1 MPADVQIRFR
11 AQSKEAQ
18 RDINQLQQEFQ
29 QLRQQL
35 RGTQQS
41 SEAAENVMQQLG
53 QRSRQVTREVLD
65 LRSTTQQLNRT
76 NAELRQGLVT
86 ADAAER
92 KRIQSF
98 ISANN
103 VSKALIQTDIQ
114 RAGIQKQSISLLERE
129 AREAA
134 RLGQSFDGAT
144 RGSGLFRET
153 LSSLGGTLGA
163 LGIDSAIFQ
172 ITRFATESARASIE
186 IDSNTRALA
195 VLTGSA
201 AEAERSIREIQE
213 LADEPGLRFRQA
225 VAGTVALRAIGTEA
239 ETTTRIL
246 KELANAAAFS
256 GGEGEF
262 ERGLLGFRQLIQR
275 GRLSQEELNQLTE
288 NIGLASRVIKEEFGT
303 VLAEDIQAQLN
314 ATGMSIDDFVERVLT
329 GFERLERFPLDAPS
343 VKLKNLGNSFFEFQA
358 AVGDKFLPTLASGA
372 EGLTRFFDG
381 FTNYLNQVNSSAEA
395 TEQFNSALT
404 DLNSQLAN
412 TQPLE
417 TQNQAIENY
426 ISLVENQIEVLERF
440 ALLRGETRG
449 RQTFALRGVDATTLI
464 REEDVAA
471 ILELQGELENLQGVL
486 TGSALAIDH
495 FQGQADDLSASI
507 QVQQREISRLT
518 QEHRELAISGDTSST
533 GYRNLNDDIIQANQV
548 LQALRSEFN
557 RYNSIVGIAEQNAEK
572 LSLSTQL
579 LTANQ
584 KAAAAATDAQ
594 RKVFKIEGEQLDR
607 LSRMY
612 EEFRKGTADG
622 TSAIGSQSIAVLSLA
637 KHIANLSQDALN
649 PLGTELDF
657 LSRNYMT
664 MRDSVSEG
672 TGAILAQIN
681 AVTALGAEIARL
693 SREALT
699 PSGSP
704 LDALSLN
711 FRRRQTPGTQG
722 TDAVGSLFSGVLA
735 TGTQLNQN
743 RITELQEDAREF
755 GEETDET
762 IRKINELEVAAVTSD
777 SQVLGISDHL
787 AELDATTLDNLIG
800 EFSQLDGIV
809 GELGTK
815 IGQFDIQG
823 LASGNPA
830 SIATLPFQLYDA
842 FTFDQRQADAAL
854 PQLHD
859 ENFQRFLRGE
869 FGIPTDVLQVSRG
882 QVGRARAAVGET
894 NRFSADQQLAL
905 DSLLG
910 GLDPVIGRTSLLD
923 IDELPNRIVQ
933 TITEFSENILVQL
946 EETLSQASFNV
957 DFAKASG
964 GDTDGALQDY
974 ISAQTAFIEQQIDT
988 ANLIRR
994 ATGDLDFG
1002 NVEELH
1008 RQLNALNNQARLQLS
1023 GLERGGVFARQ
1034 RDARALAERTGTDR
1048 QAIEDVARA
1057 QYGDV
1062 AYDAEVAAATAEALE
1077 DVQSSPEVTEQV
1089 QRAIEALETR
1099 TANRLAQS
1107 ALDAISEAASDVN
1120 VTETTLVERWNE
1132 AVPQIEAWWQEL
1144 YDDIINNPDLTE
1156 AERTEDLAALGSQ
1169 QDFVASLKSQY
1180 VTPVLMGIAQATEAL
1195 QTRTANRLAQDAIS
1209 AMSEAAGDVNT
1220 TEQEI
1225 LRRWTEAIPALENW
1239 WQELYEDILN
1249 DPNLS
1254 DAAEAESLAALGTQ
1268 QDFVA
1273 NLKSQYV
1280 TPAITGIRRS
1290 AEALQTRTANR
1301 LAQEALGSL
1310 REATSDVNI
1319 TETEITQLWTAALPA
1334 LENWYQ
1340 ELLEDA
1346 NAIESDAE
1354 RTEAIAAL
1362 GSPEQFIASLES
1374 QYVTPILTGIQRSRE
1389 ALETRTANR
1398 LANNALS
1405 GLREAASDANI
1416 TEQAILH
1423 LWTDSVSLIE
1433 NWYQELFE
1441 DATAIENDAERAEA
1455 IAALGSPEA
1464 FIANLRSQYVLPVL
1478 MSIQRRQEAQAQTAT
1493 RLAQAAESARTA
1505 ARVAQ
1510 EALQTRTATRVAQE
1524 ALGGIREATADAN
1537 VTEAEILNLWTAAIP
1552 ALETWYQELL
1562 DDANAIE
1569 NDAERAEAIAAL
1581 GRPDQF
1587 VANLRSQYV
1596 TPILTGIQRSREA
1609 LETRTAN
1616 RLANDALNG
1625 LREVSA
1631 DVNITEAEIV
1641 ALWENATP
1649 FISTWYQ
1656 ELLEDATAIEND
1668 AERAE
1673 AIAALGTPEQFV
1685 ANLRSQ
1691 YVTPVLMGIAQSTEA
1706 LQTRTANREAQAV
1719 IRALGTVAEDVNV
1732 TEQAI
1737 IDKWEEAVPFIRT
1750 WWQEL
1755 SDDIVN
1761 NGILDDAEIA
1771 ESLAELGSVESFV
1784 GNIRSQS
1791 VTPVLNNIL
1800 QTRSVNR
1807 SNRAQTGV
1815 NRARFNF
1822 GGATSES
1829 DFERRRELLIEAIN
1843 TYHDAEEERINSL
1856 KVSEEEL
1863 EHLRSTNSLQR
1874 DQALRA
1880 ATQATNTFEAARRR
1894 AAESTAAERL
1904 RAEERLQD
1912 EIQDL
1917 RDKSLDAERERAEAL
1932 VDLEE
1937 ETQDRILDIQ
1947 RKANQKREDI
1957 NREVAR
1963 DFTDNFRESQEAIAA
1978 LLSEEG
1984 IGAGDIRSFLSGFEG
1999 HVRSRLSESGRSE
2012 LRDIQSERIGS
2023 ESDLRRERD
2032 RDIEDVGI
2040 REERDLEDLDR
2051 RHQETLIATNQR
2063 LVEEQT
2069 ALSASIA
2076 TLTTELGNL
2085 NAAEQPLTQTTASET
2100 ANLESQTAAM
2110 NASTAETAMTAA
2122 AGLNEAAAK
2131 LLEADIDRVFASID
2145 ELVVSTSGIV
2155 DAIEGLPSSLED
2167 SFSEIFAELSET
2179 IIEITQIETGIRQGA
2194 TEAFLSEHPELFSI
2208 PQVPLAAA
2216 APSPVSET
2224 SETLAQRVA
2233 ETVNIS
2239 AGTVNVSGS
2248 ISGIQEAARPGIVP
2262 IRVPVG
2268 EAADHRLFH
2277 FAETDAI
2284 ANRIARQAALSR
2296 SRRAPSYLPDATQL
2310 RNARDV
2316 GREVVAGF
2324 TEGLAQRSRNDGGFG
2339 NASQQA
2345 SFPEEFTATVVVQFP
2360 DGTVQEIRDQI
2371 VRLEAQDR

>member
-1 MPADVQIRFR
+1 MIPIPADVQIRFK
-11 AQSKEAQ
+11 AQSSEA
-18 RDINQLQQEFQ
+18 RREINQLQKEVQE
-29 QLRQQL
+29 LRQQL
-35 RGTQQS
+35 GQTQRSADAAEKGIEQLGGQSRQTAVALDGLEQQS
-41 SEAAENVMQQLG
+41 NAVRRETLEY
-53 QRSRQVTREVLD
+53 RQAITRL
-65 LRSTTQQLNRT
+65 
-76 NAELRQGLVT
+76 NAELAQNRRALLT
-86 ADAAER
+86 ADAAAKETLETR
-92 KRIQSF
+92 NRQIRAEQGLLRAKQQS
-98 ISANN
+98 S
-103 VSKALIQTDIQ
+103 SLTL
-114 RAGIQKQSISLLERE
+114 SLLQQER
-129 AREAA
+129 RE
-134 RLGQSFDGAT
+134 LGGVSGAFGTST
-144 RGSGLFRET
+144 RSSSLFRES
-153 LSSLGGTLGA
+153 LSSLGGTIGA
-163 LGIDSAIFQ
+163 IGIDSLIHGV
-172 ITRFATESARASIE
+172 TRFTTESARASIQ

-314 ATGMSIDDFVERVLT
+314 ATGMSIDDFVERVIS
-329 GFERLERFPLDAPS
+329 GFEELERFPLDAPS
-343 VKLKNLGNSFFEFQA
+343 VKLKNLSNSFFEFQA

-372 EGLTRFFDG
+372 EGLTSFLDTLTEVISGVNASTVSIQGYETALQTASTAAGVTAAINNRIEFLRQEKIALEEAAEGRANYFRFRGRDTKAGKEYREITEELNGLLAAQTRVSAAQQHFQGILDG
-381 FTNYLNQVNSSAEA
+381 LTPRARDLTREIADLREEIDGRTGKTVQNLNKDLRKKREA
-395 TEQFNSALT
+395 LEAVQGEIGTTATALRA
-404 DLNSQLAN
+404 LASAN
-412 TQPLE
+412 TQVSEKTQAAEAAMTAGEAAIAALADITPQAVEFQRELTESTISAEQAFSALAPTLE
-417 TQNQAIENY
+417 QSALALAGSAGLTGLMRTAALEVAHLRGEITGVVEPFQSFNLTLVDSQNEMSALSAVTRQLIQDSQDLEGLAHVNALIDSRTDPHDANLVNPAISPGVQRLLEVNDTLSESGVKLQAIEK
-426 ISLVENQIEVLERF
+426 IQKDVTRSSEELSRAIDPLAKDFEMTGVVSGQAAVSLERF
-440 ALLRGETRG
+440 DETAKKVGQRSTVYVSG
-449 RQTFALRGVDATTLI
+449 LNKEIEFTT
-464 REEDVAA
+464 
-471 ILELQGELENLQGVL
+471 
-486 TGSALAIDH
+486 
-495 FQGQADDLSASI
+495 
-507 QVQQREISRLT
+507 
-518 QEHRELAISGDTSST
+518 
-533 GYRNLNDDIIQANQV
+533 
-548 LQALRSEFN
+548 
-557 RYNSIVGIAEQNAEK
+557 
-572 LSLSTQL
+572 
-579 LTANQ
+579 
-584 KAAAAATDAQ
+584 
-594 RKVFKIEGEQLDR
+594 
-607 LSRMY
+607 
-612 EEFRKGTADG
+612 
-622 TSAIGSQSIAVLSLA
+622 
-637 KHIANLSQDALN
+637 
-649 PLGTELDF
+649 
-657 LSRNYMT
+657 
-664 MRDSVSEG
+664 
-672 TGAILAQIN
+672 
-681 AVTALGAEIARL
+681 
-693 SREALT
+693 EALKQLQT
-699 PSGSP
+699 
-704 LDALSLN
+704 DALS
-711 FRRRQTPGTQG
+711 
-722 TDAVGSLFSGVLA
+722 S
-735 TGTQLNQN
+735 
-743 RITELQEDAREF
+743 
-755 GEETDET
+755 
-762 IRKINELEVAAVTSD
+762 LEVATI
-777 SQVLGISDHL
+777 QG
-787 AELDATTLDNLIG
+787 LID
-800 EFSQLDGIV
+800 EFAQLDGIA
-809 GELGTK
+809 GDLGTK
-815 IGQFDIQG
+815 LGQFDLAG
-823 LASGNPA
+823 LASGNPL
-830 SIATLPFQLYDA
+830 SIATLPFQVIDA

-859 ENFQRFLRGE
+859 ENFQRFLQGE
-869 FGIPTDVLQVSRG
+869 FGIPTDVLEVARG

-894 NRFSADQQLAL
+894 NRFSADPQLAL

-933 TITEFSENILVQL
+933 TITEFSENILEQL

-1034 RDARALAERTGTDR
+1034 RDARATAERTGTDR
-1048 QAIEDVARA
+1048 QAIEDVARQ

-1120 VTETTLVERWNE
+1120 VTETTIVERWNA
-1132 AVPQIEAWWQEL
+1132 AVPRIEAWWQEL
-1144 YDDIINNPDLTE
+1144 YEDIVNNPDLTE
-1156 AERTEDLAALGSQ
+1156 IERTETLAELGTQ
-1169 QDFVASLKSQY
+1169 LDFVSSLKSQY

-1209 AMSEAAGDVNT
+1209 AMSEAAGDVNV

-1225 LRRWTEAIPALENW
+1225 LNQWTAAIPSLENW
-1239 WQELYEDILN
+1239 WRDLYEDILN

-1254 DAAEAESLAALGTQ
+1254 DAAEAESLSALGTQ

-1319 TETEITQLWTAALPA
+1319 TEVEITQLWTDALPLITA
-1334 LENWYQ
+1334 WYQ

-1346 NAIESDAE
+1346 QSIENDAE
-1354 RTEAIAAL
+1354 SAEAVAAL

-1398 LANNALS
+1398 LAQDALN
-1405 GLREAASDANI
+1405 GLREVSADVNI
-1416 TEQAILH
+1416 TEQAIAQ
-1423 LWTDSVSLIE
+1423 LWTDALPLIE

-1441 DATAIENDAERAEA
+1441 DAT
-1455 IAALGSPEA
+1455 
-1464 FIANLRSQYVLPVL
+1464 
-1478 MSIQRRQEAQAQTAT
+1478 
-1493 RLAQAAESARTA
+1493 
-1505 ARVAQ
+1505 
-1510 EALQTRTATRVAQE
+1510 
-1524 ALGGIREATADAN
+1524 
-1537 VTEAEILNLWTAAIP
+1537 
-1552 ALETWYQELL
+1552 
-1562 DDANAIE
+1562 AIE

-1656 ELLEDATAIEND
+1656 ELLDDANAIEND

-1719 IRALGTVAEDVNV
+1719 ISALGTVASDVNV

-1750 WWQEL
+1750 WWRDL
-1755 SDDIVN
+1755 YDDIVN
-1761 NGILDDAEIA
+1761 NGLQSDAEIA

-1784 GNIRSQS
+1784 GNIRSQY

-1800 QTRSVNR
+1800 QTRFRNR

-1843 TYHDAEEERINSL
+1843 TYHDAEEERIKSL

-1874 DQALRA
+1874 DQALRT

-1894 AAESTAAERL
+1894 AAESAAAERL
-1904 RAEERLQD
+1904 QTEARLQSD
-1912 EIQDL
+1912 IEHL
-1917 RDKSLDAERERAEAL
+1917 RDASLDAEREHQEA
-1932 VDLEE
+1932 VIKLEE
-1937 ETQDRILDIQ
+1937 EKQEKILDIQ
-1947 RKANQKREDI
+1947 RDANRRREDI
-1957 NREVAR
+1957 NREVER

-2069 ALSASIA
+2069 ALNNNIG

-2194 TEAFLSEHPELFSI
+2194 AEAFLSEHPELFSR
-2208 PQVPLAAA
+2208 PQVPPAAA
-2216 APSPVSET
+2216 APSLVSET

-2262 IRVPVG
+2262 IGVPVG

-2284 ANRIARQAALSR
+2284 ARRIARDSTL
-2296 SRRAPSYLPDATQL
+2296 RRPRPVPNYLPDANQI

-2316 GREVVAGF
+2316 SREIVRGIS
-2324 TEGLAQRSRNDGGFG
+2324 EGLDTANRREGGFG
-2339 NASQQA
+2339 GASQQA
-2345 SFPEEFTATVVVQFP
+2345 SLPEGEITATVVVQFP

>member
-114 RAGIQKQSISLLERE
+114 RAGIQKQNISLLERE

-672 TGAILAQIN
+672 TGAILAQIH

-693 SREALT
+693 SREAFT

-755 GEETDET
+755 GEEIDET
-762 IRKINELEVAAVTSD
+762 IRKINELEGAAVTSD
-777 SQVLGISDHL
+777 VQVLSISDHL

-830 SIATLPFQLYDA
+830 SIATLPFQLYNA

-894 NRFSADQQLAL
+894 HRFSADQQLAL

-957 DFAKASG
+957 DFARASG

-1034 RDARALAERTGTDR
+1034 QSARATAERTGTDR

-1062 AYDAEVAAATAEALE
+1062 AFDAEVAAATAEALE

-1156 AERTEDLAALGSQ
+1156 AERTEDLAALESQ

-1209 AMSEAAGDVNT
+1209 AISEATGDVNV

-1225 LRRWTEAIPALENW
+1225 LNQWTAAIPSLENW
-1239 WQELYEDILN
+1239 WRDLYEDILN

-1254 DAAEAESLAALGTQ
+1254 DAAEAESLSALGTQ

-1398 LANNALS
+1398 LAQDALN
-1405 GLREAASDANI
+1405 GLREVSADVNI
-1416 TEQAILH
+1416 TEQAIAQ
-1423 LWTDSVSLIE
+1423 LWTDALPLIE

-1441 DATAIENDAERAEA
+1441 DAT
-1455 IAALGSPEA
+1455 
-1464 FIANLRSQYVLPVL
+1464 
-1478 MSIQRRQEAQAQTAT
+1478 
-1493 RLAQAAESARTA
+1493 
-1505 ARVAQ
+1505 
-1510 EALQTRTATRVAQE
+1510 
-1524 ALGGIREATADAN
+1524 
-1537 VTEAEILNLWTAAIP
+1537 
-1552 ALETWYQELL
+1552 
-1562 DDANAIE
+1562 AIE

-1656 ELLEDATAIEND
+1656 ELLDDANAIEND

-1719 IRALGTVAEDVNV
+1719 ISALGTVASDVNV

-1750 WWQEL
+1750 WWRDL
-1755 SDDIVN
+1755 YDDIVN
-1761 NGILDDAEIA
+1761 NGLQSDAEIA

-1784 GNIRSQS
+1784 GNIRSQY

-1800 QTRSVNR
+1800 QTRFRNR

-1843 TYHDAEEERINSL
+1843 TYHDAEEERIKSL

-1874 DQALRA
+1874 DQALRT

-1894 AAESTAAERL
+1894 AAESAAAERL
-1904 RAEERLQD
+1904 RAEARLQD

-1963 DFTDNFRESQEAIAA
+1963 DFTDTFRESQEAIAA

-2122 AGLNEAAAK
+2122 AGLNEAANK

-2155 DAIEGLPSSLED
+2155 DAIEGLPSSLEG

-2194 TEAFLSEHPELFSI
+2194 TEAFLEAHPELFSI
-2208 PQVPLAAA
+2208 PQVPPAAA

-2248 ISGIQEAARPGIVP
+2248 ISGIQETARPGIVP
-2262 IRVPVG
+2262 IGVPMG

-2345 SFPEEFTATVVVQFP
+2345 SFPEELTATIQIQFP

>member
-114 RAGIQKQSISLLERE
+114 RAGIQKQNISLLERE

-172 ITRFATESARASIE
+172 ITRFATESARASIQ
-186 IDSNTRALA
+186 IDSATRALG
-195 VLTGSA
+195 VLVGSA
-201 AEAERSIREIQE
+201 AEAEVQIRAVQE

-225 VAGTVALRAIGTEA
+225 IDGTVALRAIGVEA

-246 KELANAAAFS
+246 RELANAAAFS
-256 GGEGEF
+256 GGAGEF

-288 NIGLASRVIKEEFGT
+288 NIGLASRVIREEFGT

-358 AVGDKFLPTLASGA
+358 AVGDLFLPAVASGA
-372 EGLTRFFDG
+372 EGLTAFLDTVTHFISVSDEATESAERFRTAIAAADGTVARDDAIQNRIRGLRDLIAEQERAVRTAGIFSHRPTLEAEAESSRVELGELERIAAGDPAKIRELRAELSKLTAELDRIVEAQSELNDASGVFRFFSAFSPENLDSLEEADIAINEQIDSTEALLESAEAAARGVTAAAQRRAAAEKAAAETTTSSTEATHGFIRSIDDFGGALSEIDTRFLTFHERVDVLTSAIRGLPPEITAVRDGFDVLAPTAERVNAIFTEYNETLGRYVAVSGIVVSSAEEEAKALDAVTQQLIQQTQDAEALAHIQEVLTQRTDAHNAALVDPAVSDPVTSLRQYVEVLDQIGSLNVGGSPLVEISESDVAARIREFADEVLTAEGMLNNFAPALGEVETRYIGLESVTDRLTASIREQTSAMDRFSRSVENANEELQTRTDESTETIDEFNQEFAAFFDG
-381 FTNYLNQVNSSAEA
+381 INQLESAFE
-395 TEQFNSALT
+395 
-404 DLNSQLAN
+404 
-412 TQPLE
+412 
-417 TQNQAIENY
+417 
-426 ISLVENQIEVLERF
+426 SLGDN
-440 ALLRGETRG
+440 
-449 RQTFALRGVDATTLI
+449 
-464 REEDVAA
+464 
-471 ILELQGELENLQGVL
+471 
-486 TGSALAIDH
+486 
-495 FQGQADDLSASI
+495 
-507 QVQQREISRLT
+507 
-518 QEHRELAISGDTSST
+518 SGDV
-533 GYRNLNDDIIQANQV
+533 LDI
-548 LQALRSEFN
+548 
-557 RYNSIVGIAEQNAEK
+557 
-572 LSLSTQL
+572 
-579 LTANQ
+579 
-584 KAAAAATDAQ
+584 
-594 RKVFKIEGEQLDR
+594 
-607 LSRMY
+607 
-612 EEFRKGTADG
+612 
-622 TSAIGSQSIAVLSLA
+622 
-637 KHIANLSQDALN
+637 
-649 PLGTELDF
+649 
-657 LSRNYMT
+657 
-664 MRDSVSEG
+664 
-672 TGAILAQIN
+672 
-681 AVTALGAEIARL
+681 
-693 SREALT
+693 
-699 PSGSP
+699 
-704 LDALSLN
+704 
-711 FRRRQTPGTQG
+711 
-722 TDAVGSLFSGVLA
+722 
-735 TGTQLNQN
+735 
-743 RITELQEDAREF
+743 
-755 GEETDET
+755 
-762 IRKINELEVAAVTSD
+762 
-777 SQVLGISDHL
+777 
-787 AELDATTLDNLIG
+787 LIG
-800 EFSQLDGIV
+800 QFSQLEGVV
-809 GELGTK
+809 GSLGTK
-815 IGQFDIQG
+815 IGQFDIAG
-823 LASGNPA
+823 LASGNPNALA
-830 SIATLPFQLYDA
+830 SLPFQLYNA
-842 FTFDQRQADAAL
+842 FTFDQRQADARL
-854 PQLHD
+854 PELDRQNQSLF
-859 ENFQRFLRGE
+859 ERGR
-869 FGIPTDVLQVSRG
+869 FGIPTDLLGFGRG
-882 QVGRARAAVGET
+882 QLDRAA
-894 NRFSADQQLAL
+894 LATGT
-905 DSLLG
+905 SGFGGRPLLERLQ
-910 GLDPVIGRTSLLD
+910 GLDPQIGRTSLDAVATLPD
-923 IDELPNRIVQ
+923 HIIETIQTFTDQILTGLTDELA
-933 TITEFSENILVQL
+933 
-946 EETLSQASFNV
+946 QASFDL
-957 DFAKASG
+957 DFAKQSG
-964 GDTDGALQDY
+964 GDVQGALQDV
-974 ISAQTAFIEQQIDT
+974 ISANTALYQAQIDSY
-988 ANLIRR
+988 NLQRQ
-994 ATGDLDFG
+994 ATGRAVG
-1002 NVEELH
+1002 NVDELN
-1008 RQLNALNNQARLQLS
+1008 RTLNALNNETRQQLDNLPPNAFTAQ
-1023 GLERGGVFARQ
+1023 GRI

-1120 VTETTLVERWNE
+1120 VTETTIVERWNA

-1209 AMSEAAGDVNT
+1209 AMSEAVGDVNV

-1225 LRRWTEAIPALENW
+1225 LNQWTAAIPSLENW
-1239 WQELYEDILN
+1239 WRDLYEDIRN

-1398 LANNALS
+1398 LAQDALN
-1405 GLREAASDANI
+1405 GLREVSADVNI
-1416 TEQAILH
+1416 TEQAIAQ
-1423 LWTDSVSLIE
+1423 LWTDALPLIE

-1441 DATAIENDAERAEA
+1441 DAT
-1455 IAALGSPEA
+1455 
-1464 FIANLRSQYVLPVL
+1464 
-1478 MSIQRRQEAQAQTAT
+1478 
-1493 RLAQAAESARTA
+1493 
-1505 ARVAQ
+1505 
-1510 EALQTRTATRVAQE
+1510 
-1524 ALGGIREATADAN
+1524 
-1537 VTEAEILNLWTAAIP
+1537 
-1552 ALETWYQELL
+1552 
-1562 DDANAIE
+1562 AIE

-1656 ELLEDATAIEND
+1656 ELLEDANAIEND

-1719 IRALGTVAEDVNV
+1719 ISALGTVASDVNV

-1750 WWQEL
+1750 WWRDL
-1755 SDDIVN
+1755 YDDIVN
-1761 NGILDDAEIA
+1761 NGLQSDAEIA

-1784 GNIRSQS
+1784 GNIRSQY

-1800 QTRSVNR
+1800 QTRFRNR

-1843 TYHDAEEERINSL
+1843 TYHDAEEERIKSL

-1894 AAESTAAERL
+1894 AAESAAAERL
-1904 RAEERLQD
+1904 QTEARLQSD
-1912 EIQDL
+1912 IEHL
-1917 RDKSLDAERERAEAL
+1917 RDASLDAEREHQEA
-1932 VDLEE
+1932 VIKLEE
-1937 ETQDRILDIQ
+1937 EKQEKILDIQ
-1947 RKANQKREDI
+1947 RDANRRREDI
-1957 NREVAR
+1957 NREVER

-1984 IGAGDIRSFLSGFEG
+1984 VGAGDIRSFLSGFEG
-1999 HVRSRLSESGRSE
+1999 RCSKSV
-2012 LRDIQSERIGS
+2012 ER
-2023 ESDLRRERD
+2023 
-2032 RDIEDVGI
+2032 VG
-2040 REERDLEDLDR
+2040 
-2051 RHQETLIATNQR
+2051 AF
-2063 LVEEQT
+2063 
-2069 ALSASIA
+2069 
-2076 TLTTELGNL
+2076 
-2085 NAAEQPLTQTTASET
+2085 
-2100 ANLESQTAAM
+2100 
-2110 NASTAETAMTAA
+2110 
-2122 AGLNEAAAK
+2122 
-2131 LLEADIDRVFASID
+2131 RV
-2145 ELVVSTSGIV
+2145 T
-2155 DAIEGLPSSLED
+2155 
-2167 SFSEIFAELSET
+2167 
-2179 IIEITQIETGIRQGA
+2179 
-2194 TEAFLSEHPELFSI
+2194 
-2208 PQVPLAAA
+2208 
-2216 APSPVSET
+2216 
-2224 SETLAQRVA
+2224 
-2233 ETVNIS
+2233 
-2239 AGTVNVSGS
+2239 
-2248 ISGIQEAARPGIVP
+2248 
-2262 IRVPVG
+2262 
-2268 EAADHRLFH
+2268 
-2277 FAETDAI
+2277 
-2284 ANRIARQAALSR
+2284 
-2296 SRRAPSYLPDATQL
+2296 
-2310 RNARDV
+2310 
-2316 GREVVAGF
+2316 
-2324 TEGLAQRSRNDGGFG
+2324 
-2339 NASQQA
+2339 
-2345 SFPEEFTATVVVQFP
+2345 
-2360 DGTVQEIRDQI
+2360 
-2371 VRLEAQDR
+2371 

>member
-1 MPADVQIRFR
+1 MEVLDQIGSLNVGGSPLVEISESDVAARIREFADEVLTAEGMLNNFAPALGEVETRYIGLESVTDRLTASIREQTSAMDRFSR
-11 AQSKEAQ
+11 SVENANEELQTRTDESTEAIDEFNQ
-18 RDINQLQQEFQ
+18 EFVSFFDGINQLESAFE
-29 QLRQQL
+29 
-35 RGTQQS
+35 S
-41 SEAAENVMQQLG
+41 LG
-53 QRSRQVTREVLD
+53 DNSGDVLD
-65 LRSTTQQLNRT
+65 
-76 NAELRQGLVT
+76 
-86 ADAAER
+86 
-92 KRIQSF
+92 
-98 ISANN
+98 
-103 VSKALIQTDIQ
+103 
-114 RAGIQKQSISLLERE
+114 
-129 AREAA
+129 
-134 RLGQSFDGAT
+134 
-144 RGSGLFRET
+144 
-153 LSSLGGTLGA
+153 
-163 LGIDSAIFQ
+163 
-172 ITRFATESARASIE
+172 
-186 IDSNTRALA
+186 
-195 VLTGSA
+195 
-201 AEAERSIREIQE
+201 
-213 LADEPGLRFRQA
+213 
-225 VAGTVALRAIGTEA
+225 
-239 ETTTRIL
+239 
-246 KELANAAAFS
+246 
-256 GGEGEF
+256 
-262 ERGLLGFRQLIQR
+262 
-275 GRLSQEELNQLTE
+275 
-288 NIGLASRVIKEEFGT
+288 
-303 VLAEDIQAQLN
+303 
-314 ATGMSIDDFVERVLT
+314 
-329 GFERLERFPLDAPS
+329 
-343 VKLKNLGNSFFEFQA
+343 
-358 AVGDKFLPTLASGA
+358 
-372 EGLTRFFDG
+372 
-381 FTNYLNQVNSSAEA
+381 
-395 TEQFNSALT
+395 
-404 DLNSQLAN
+404 
-412 TQPLE
+412 
-417 TQNQAIENY
+417 
-426 ISLVENQIEVLERF
+426 
-440 ALLRGETRG
+440 
-449 RQTFALRGVDATTLI
+449 TLI
-464 REEDVAA
+464 
-471 ILELQGELENLQGVL
+471 
-486 TGSALAIDH
+486 
-495 FQGQADDLSASI
+495 GQ
-507 QVQQREISRLT
+507 
-518 QEHRELAISGDTSST
+518 
-533 GYRNLNDDIIQANQV
+533 
-548 LQALRSEFN
+548 
-557 RYNSIVGIAEQNAEK
+557 
-572 LSLSTQL
+572 
-579 LTANQ
+579 
-584 KAAAAATDAQ
+584 
-594 RKVFKIEGEQLDR
+594 
-607 LSRMY
+607 
-612 EEFRKGTADG
+612 
-622 TSAIGSQSIAVLSLA
+622 
-637 KHIANLSQDALN
+637 
-649 PLGTELDF
+649 
-657 LSRNYMT
+657 
-664 MRDSVSEG
+664 
-672 TGAILAQIN
+672 
-681 AVTALGAEIARL
+681 
-693 SREALT
+693 
-699 PSGSP
+699 
-704 LDALSLN
+704 
-711 FRRRQTPGTQG
+711 
-722 TDAVGSLFSGVLA
+722 
-735 TGTQLNQN
+735 
-743 RITELQEDAREF
+743 
-755 GEETDET
+755 
-762 IRKINELEVAAVTSD
+762 
-777 SQVLGISDHL
+777 
-787 AELDATTLDNLIG
+787 
-800 EFSQLDGIV
+800 FSQLDGVV
-809 GELGTK
+809 GSLGTK
-815 IGQFDIQG
+815 IGQFDIAG
-823 LASGNPA
+823 LASGNPNALA
-830 SIATLPFQLYDA
+830 SLPFQLYNA
-842 FTFDQRQADAAL
+842 FTYDQRQADARL
-854 PQLHD
+854 PGLDRQNQSLF
-859 ENFQRFLRGE
+859 ERGR
-869 FGIPTDVLQVSRG
+869 FGIPTDLLGFGRG
-882 QVGRARAAVGET
+882 QLDRAA
-894 NRFSADQQLAL
+894 LATGA
-905 DSLLG
+905 SGFGGRPLLERLE
-910 GLDPVIGRTSLLD
+910 GLDPQIGRTSLDAVATLPD
-923 IDELPNRIVQ
+923 RIIETLQTFTDQILTGLTDELA
-933 TITEFSENILVQL
+933 
-946 EETLSQASFNV
+946 QASFDL
-957 DFAKASG
+957 DFAEQTG
-964 GDTDGALQDY
+964 GDVQGALQDVIRANTALY
-974 ISAQTAFIEQQIDT
+974 QTQIDSY
-988 ANLIRR
+988 NLQRQ
-994 ATGDLDFG
+994 ATGRAVG
-1002 NVEELH
+1002 NVDELN
-1008 RQLNALNNQARLQLS
+1008 RTLNALNNQTRLQLAETGTLTTGS
-1023 GLERGGVFARQ
+1023 FLARQ
-1034 RDARALAERTGTDR
+1034 QSARATAERTGTDR

-1062 AYDAEVAAATAEALE
+1062 AFDAEVAAATAEALE
-1077 DVQSSPEVTEQV
+1077 DVQSSLEVTEQV

-1120 VTETTLVERWNE
+1120 VTETTIVERWNA
-1132 AVPQIEAWWQEL
+1132 AVPRIEAWWQEL
-1144 YDDIINNPDLTE
+1144 SEDIVNNPDLTE
-1156 AERTEDLAALGSQ
+1156 IERTEALAELGTQ
-1169 QDFVASLKSQY
+1169 LDFVASLKSQY

-1209 AMSEAAGDVNT
+1209 AISEATGDVNT

-1225 LRRWTEAIPALENW
+1225 LNQWTAAIPSLENW
-1239 WQELYEDILN
+1239 WRDLYEDILN

-1254 DAAEAESLAALGTQ
+1254 DAAEAESLAELGTQ

-1319 TETEITQLWTAALPA
+1319 TEVEITQLWTDALPLITA
-1334 LENWYQ
+1334 WYQ

-1346 NAIESDAE
+1346 QSIENDAE
-1354 RTEAIAAL
+1354 SAEAVAAL

-1398 LANNALS
+1398 LAQDALN
-1405 GLREAASDANI
+1405 GLREVSADVNI
-1416 TEQAILH
+1416 TEQAIAQ
-1423 LWTDSVSLIE
+1423 LWTDALPLIE

-1441 DATAIENDAERAEA
+1441 DAT
-1455 IAALGSPEA
+1455 
-1464 FIANLRSQYVLPVL
+1464 
-1478 MSIQRRQEAQAQTAT
+1478 
-1493 RLAQAAESARTA
+1493 
-1505 ARVAQ
+1505 
-1510 EALQTRTATRVAQE
+1510 
-1524 ALGGIREATADAN
+1524 
-1537 VTEAEILNLWTAAIP
+1537 
-1552 ALETWYQELL
+1552 
-1562 DDANAIE
+1562 AIE

-1656 ELLEDATAIEND
+1656 ELLDDANAIEND

-1719 IRALGTVAEDVNV
+1719 ISALGTVASDVNV

-1750 WWQEL
+1750 WWRDL
-1755 SDDIVN
+1755 YDDIVN
-1761 NGILDDAEIA
+1761 NGLQSDAEIA

-1784 GNIRSQS
+1784 GNIRSQY

-1800 QTRSVNR
+1800 QTRFRNR

-1843 TYHDAEEERINSL
+1843 TYHDAEEERIKSL

-1874 DQALRA
+1874 DQALRT
-1880 ATQATNTFEAARRR
+1880 ATQATNTFEAARIR
-1894 AAESTAAERL
+1894 AAESAAAERL
-1904 RAEERLQD
+1904 QTEARLQSD
-1912 EIQDL
+1912 IEHL
-1917 RDKSLDAERERAEAL
+1917 RDASLDAEREHQEA
-1932 VDLEE
+1932 VIKLEE
-1937 ETQDRILDIQ
+1937 EKQEKILDIQ
-1947 RKANQKREDI
+1947 RDANRRREDI

-2122 AGLNEAAAK
+2122 AGLNEAANK

-2208 PQVPLAAA
+2208 PQVPPAAA

-2262 IRVPVG
+2262 IGVPVG
-2268 EAADHRLFH
+2268 ETDNRLFH

-2284 ANRIARQAALSR
+2284 ANRIAQQAALSR